1 MLQDIVIR
9 GCNTLSVQVQREG
22 GRDLGRW
29 TLTEGFLIIMEKLKA

>member
-9 GCNTLSVQVQREG
+9 GCNTPSVKVKREG

-29 TLTEGFLIIMEKLKA
+29 ILTEAFLIIMVKLKA